1 MPDFYSTAPIVSVVD
16 EALLT
21 EMLQSIRAM
30 AYSFA
35 RSSGIDA
42 EELLQDV
49 AMRMTQKWDMI
60 MGAEQQRA
68 YVRQLA
74 RNAMINAYRKI
85 ACRRGLALSCSMQAL
100 EEVGVQF

>member
-1 MPDFYSTAPIVSVVD
+1 MPNVNSTLQVVD
-16 EALLT
+16 ETVLA
-21 EMLQSIRAM
+21 EMLQSIRSM

-42 EELLQDV
+42 EDLLQDV
-49 AMRMTQKWDMI
+49 AIRMTQKWDMI

-85 ACRRGLALSCSMQAL
+85 ARRRGLAPSYSMQAL
-100 EEVGVQF
+100 EEMGVQF